1 MTALLETR
9 CSRFLARALAC
20 VFLLPVPALAQVIND
35 WSATN
40 AGTYGDMVALDN
52 ANNAYVV
59 GSVPWSTILVAKYS
73 PAGALLWR
81 RDFDNPGSREQ
92 GSWVTVDPA
101 GNAIVVGR
109 LVAGAGNDP
118 SGIVVLKYDPAGN
131 LLWQDVIPG
140 AFSYAARVVTDRL
153 GNAYVLGRAWSANAS
168 GNTTHDIVTI
178 KYSPAGVREWTRNL
192 GFDST
197 SADSPSSMVVT
208 PAGNVI
214 VTGGAV
220 GSMLMAAYDPAGN
233 ALWSKAVPAS
243 TAAIDVAVAGT
254 GDFYVVGGTYSSTTG
269 NAALVIK
276 HDASFNE
283 IWRRTYSAAL
293 YGLRVAVDSLGNPI
307 VTGISSVNGGYF
319 NWSTFKL
326 DPNGNTLW
334 TRAYNLHRSNDE
346 IPYGIVTGPDN
357 AIYITG
363 QGGPG
368 PVPGE
373 FPLGE
378 VSYLRAVTVKYA
390 ADGAHVWAMTT
401 FDTVRG
407 LGLKLGSDNALVV
420 IGQSPLRLMHYQQDG
435 VISIAPK
442 PIATADKTSGPAPLS
457 VAFTAQVIDGFGI
470 TGYNWDFGDGSSSL
484 DMNPAHVYAAGTYAA
499 TLSVIGTGGGVWTSA
514 PLTITATAVAPPPPV
529 PTSLALASSTVVGG
543 RSTQGTVTLS
553 GTAGAVVQLASS
565 NTSLA
570 NVPASVQIPAGASSA
585 SFKITTSR
593 VRAATAV
600 TISASANGTSVAAT
614 LALTR

>member
-101 GNAIVVGR
+101 GNAVVVGR

-233 ALWSKAVPAS
+233 ALW
-243 TAAIDVAVAGT
+243 
-254 GDFYVVGGTYSSTTG
+254 
-269 NAALVIK
+269 
-276 HDASFNE
+276 
-283 IWRRTYSAAL
+283 
-293 YGLRVAVDSLGNPI
+293 
-307 VTGISSVNGGYF
+307 
-319 NWSTFKL
+319 
-326 DPNGNTLW
+326 
-334 TRAYNLHRSNDE
+334 
-346 IPYGIVTGPDN
+346 
-357 AIYITG
+357 
-363 QGGPG
+363 
-368 PVPGE
+368 
-373 FPLGE
+373 
-378 VSYLRAVTVKYA
+378 
-390 ADGAHVWAMTT
+390 
-401 FDTVRG
+401 
-407 LGLKLGSDNALVV
+407 
-420 IGQSPLRLMHYQQDG
+420 
-435 VISIAPK
+435 
-442 PIATADKTSGPAPLS
+442 
-457 VAFTAQVIDGFGI
+457 
-470 TGYNWDFGDGSSSL
+470 
-484 DMNPAHVYAAGTYAA
+484 
-499 TLSVIGTGGGVWTSA
+499 
-514 PLTITATAVAPPPPV
+514 
-529 PTSLALASSTVVGG
+529 
-543 RSTQGTVTLS
+543 
-553 GTAGAVVQLASS
+553 
-565 NTSLA
+565 
-570 NVPASVQIPAGASSA
+570 
-585 SFKITTSR
+585 
-593 VRAATAV
+593 
-600 TISASANGTSVAAT
+600 
-614 LALTR
+614 